1 VTLTY
6 IFASPQ
12 TSFQPWL
19 DFEHRR
25 YWIAEKGSNIVGI
38 LVLTSIHHNQY
49 QIKNAVSFPN
59 APRGTSETVIYRAMS
74 DIQDE
79 GIWNDESGRKSEDG
93 TLVWTN
99 TDLEVSRKIEE
110 NGSHSRSESVDSSR
124 SGSPSRSDSS
134 SSSSGKSTPS
144 SGTRRGGVAV
154 TFGITASDSLTPVDN
169 LSGWKITWLSK
180 TYNKVIGLTGLTRRG
195 DFRVRSEL
203 NFSHTHDPRSDTC
216 LLLQNKFHSQH
227 MPMYVCYPA
236 KDGFGLDGVN
246 KLIKCL
252 RQ

>member
-1 VTLTY
+1 LHL
-6 IFASPQ
+6 Q

-25 YWIAEKGSNIVGI
+25 YWVAESDSNLVGI
-38 LVLTSIHHNQY
+38 LVLTSIHRDQY

-59 APRGTSETVIYRAMS
+59 APRGTSEMVIYRAMS

-79 GIWNDESGRKSEDG
+79 GTYSDDSDRNSEDG

-99 TDLEVSRKIEE
+99 ADLEVARKIEE
-110 NGSHSRSESVDSSR
+110 KSGHSRSQSTDSSS
-124 SGSPSRSDSS
+124 SGSLSRSDSS
-134 SSSSGKSTPS
+134 SGNSTPS
-144 SGTRRGGVAV
+144 TNSGRGGVAV

-195 DFRVRSEL
+195 DFRVRTCMLTSFHAL
-203 NFSHTHDPRSDTC
+203 GLTFFPRRTSSTRSTC
-216 LLLQNKFHSQH
+216 RCTSATPPRTALAS
-227 MPMYVCYPA
+227 M
-236 KDGFGLDGVN
+236 G
-246 KLIKCL
+246 
-252 RQ
+252 